1 MTHVIELNDA
11 GVTLA
16 TEAGILAESPGF
28 AVVDARRVAVGEQ
41 AMREARLNPRHT
53 VSQFWQRLSTDP
65 LQTPNAR
72 ARTQA
77 DLAHAHL
84 LHLWETVGREGEEV
98 IFAIPGHYGRE
109 QLALLLGIAR
119 ACPFRAVGL
128 VDAAVAAAATEA
140 TPDGTVLHLDAQ
152 LHQTVITRLRADD
165 GIVRERVD
173 DLPVVGLAA
182 LRDAWVNLVADAFI
196 RETRFDPLHVAA
208 TEQNLYDR
216 LDDWLAALATAAEV
230 PVELDTGSHVYRV
243 TLARE
248 RLVEKVAARYR
259 TLLDR
264 LLQERG
270 PDGETVV
277 LVGERL
283 ARLPGLLDALRS
295 TPGLAPRVLA
305 RDAALRGALAH
316 EGRIRGDGDA
326 LAFVTRLPRA
336 ASAPAPRQAQA
347 PAQATAPAPEA
358 PPAPRPVPAPRAGR
372 GPTHVLLGGT
382 AHALPEQEAVLG
394 GPGGLGSDL
403 LPEPVATLGR
413 TEAGWLLTPHA
424 ARSVRADGA
433 PLEDPTP
440 MVPGQRLT
448 VGEDRVRLELIR
460 VLEAG

>member
-16 TEAGILAESPGF
+16 TETGILVESPGF

-65 LQTPNAR
+65 LQTPNPR

-84 LHLWETVGREGEEV
+84 LHLWETVGREGEDV

-140 TPDGTVLHLDAQ
+140 TPEGTVLHLDAQ
-152 LHQTVITRLRADD
+152 LHQTVITRLRADE

-208 TEQNLYDR
+208 TEQSLYDR
-216 LDDWLAALATAAEV
+216 LEDWLTALASAAEV

-248 RLVEKVAARYR
+248 RLVEKVAARYQ
-259 TLLDR
+259 TLVDR
-264 LLQERG
+264 LAQERG
-270 PDGETVV
+270 SDGETVV

-295 TPGLAPRVLA
+295 TPGLEPQVLA
-305 RDAALRGALAH
+305 RDATLRGVLAH
-316 EGRIRGDGDA
+316 EARIRGDGDA

-336 ASAPAPRQAQA
+336 SSAPAPRAEPDRAEA
-347 PAQATAPAPEA
+347 PAPAPEPA
-358 PPAPRPVPAPRAGR
+358 PAPRPMPAVRAGR

-382 AHALPEQEAVLG
+382 AHALPEHEAVLG

-403 LPEPVATLGR
+403 LPQPVATLGR
-413 TEAGWLLTPHA
+413 TEAGWLLTPRD